1 MYLRR
6 EVLRTPMQSTKGATV
21 ASIASKTSE
30 SSSSFRLSS
39 ASNKNVTDT
48 STISSGISI
57 RHGIIID
64 HLKLLTDGL
73 PETKIAT
80 LTCHPK
86 SESTSGPD
94 GTIMDTETG
103 DEVQRH
109 SDLWFEDGSVIC
121 RAENMLFC
129 VHISQLAR
137 HSLVFHDMFMLPQP
151 EATDLEPSFLLRP
164 ETKWAKAT
172 RRVPVVY
179 LYDKAEDVANL
190 LTSLYDGPYV
200 FCSFAMANLINT
212 VTCFLFFLIPTLQM
226 FRE

>member
-1 MYLRR
+1 
-6 EVLRTPMQSTKGATV
+6 MQSTKGATV
-21 ASIASKTSE
+21 VSIASKTSE
-30 SSSSFRLSS
+30 SSSTFRLSS
-39 ASNKNVTDT
+39 ASNKNVTET
-48 STISSGISI
+48 NTISSGISI

-64 HLKLLTDGL
+64 HLKLP
-73 PETKIAT
+73 PETKIAN
-80 LTCHPK
+80 LTCHPQ

-94 GTIMDTETG
+94 DTIMDTETG

-121 RAENMLFC
+121 RAENVLFC

-151 EATDLEPSFLLRP
+151 EATDLEPSFLLRA

-190 LTSLYDGPYV
+190 LTALYDGPYV
-200 FCSFAMANLINT
+200 FCNFSR
-212 VTCFLFFLIPTLQM
+212 LQ
-226 FRE
+226 